1 MVSILHD
8 LTTDIRYWTIFL
20 FQPEAICLLTEWFT
34 WIKTRDVHI
43 KKSTWLAQFNR
54 KSKSCKYR
62 RLSVFVPLLS
72 PRYLFCLSFYFSQFV
87 VHVLIGIIAMIFEI
101 FKAVLS
107 RPVRKKNV
115 SVGFGNQSFFALK
128 SVIYACYKKF
138 PRFSLNSLYLFHS
151 V

>member
-1 MVSILHD
+1 M
-8 LTTDIRYWTIFL
+8 L
-20 FQPEAICLLTEWFT
+20 FRS
-34 WIKTRDVHI
+34 IKTRDVFI

-107 RPVRKKNV
+107 RPVRKKKCLRWIWKPIILCPKKCNLRVLQKVSSIFSKFSV
-115 SVGFGNQSFFALK
+115 SVS
-128 SVIYACYKKF
+128 
-138 PRFSLNSLYLFHS
+138 FSLTNFAFAKWYNYLSHP
-151 V
+151 VVP